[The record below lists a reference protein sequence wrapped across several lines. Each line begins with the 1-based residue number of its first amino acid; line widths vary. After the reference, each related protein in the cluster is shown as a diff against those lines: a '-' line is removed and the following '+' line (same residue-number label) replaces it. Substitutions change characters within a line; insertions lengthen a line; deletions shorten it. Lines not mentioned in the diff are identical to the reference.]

1 MNLLGAF
8 FRRGRQRRT
17 LSYHSSKSAKRA
29 GKTGGTFLAL
39 SSTYWEPIVTL
50 RNSNSYSNIVC
61 EYVGEYYRRIFA
73 GACDSALDIHALA
86 PTRLECAAI
95 EQFGS
100 SVGSACRE
108 SEESG
113 RGAVAGRSSGPSQP
127 RTTRLP
133 TTRPEWTW
141 SLRPQCSQ
149 STVEVSLAHGLLALL
164 TIRPHWHRRRVAST

>member
-1 MNLLGAF
+1 MRNISCF
-8 FRRGRQRRT
+8 VIVR
-17 LSYHSSKSAKRA
+17 
-29 GKTGGTFLAL
+29 
-39 SSTYWEPIVTL
+39 WEPIITL
-50 RNSNSYSNIVC
+50 RYTYYLYSYIYSYFLGKN
-61 EYVGEYYRRIFA
+61 RRISS
-73 GACDSALDIHALA
+73 GVCDTVLGIHALA
-86 PTRLECAAI
+86 AARLECAAI

-113 RGAVAGRSSGPSQP
+113 RRAFAGAGRSSGPSQP

-141 SLRPQCSQ
+141 ILRPQCSQ